1 MRFRTCRPRPCSG
14 TGCLPTS
21 GKRRKTSPARSA
33 CGFPESSCTSRLITM
48 SGHLIRPPP
57 RSSRYADNSD
67 VAILF
72 SGSRTPCRLRT
83 SASDRIHVCL
93 PRMGGGGRPAVLRAE
108 HHGAVRARRWV
119 RRPDRTWRQA
129 RRFAHRATD
138 DVRASGESE
147 DRQGDR
153 HRAADSD
160 PAAGRRGDRMR
171 RRKFILALGGAAAV
185 WPLAARAQ
193 QPTIPIVGY
202 LHSDSPQ
209 TVAGLLAAFRE
220 GLSET
225 GYIEGQN
232 VAIEY
237 RWAENDLSRIP
248 ELVADLVRRR
258 VAVIATP
265 GSSATALAAKAAT
278 TTIPIVFS
286 IGLDPVQLGLVDSL
300 SRPGGNITG
309 VNSMSNELV
318 AKRLG
323 LLHELLPTATRLGVL
338 VNPQNPTTESLK
350 KDVEAAATA
359 IGPQIEFFTA
369 STGAEID
376 TAFASLVQK
385 RADALVVHPDNL
397 FINRRVQLITLAAR
411 HAVPVIYALRPDAEA
426 GGLMSY
432 GTKLAD
438 AHRQAG
444 VYTGRILKG
453 AKPTDLPVV
462 QPTKFEFVINLQ
474 TAKTIGLTV
483 PPTLLARADQ
493 VIE

>member
-1 MRFRTCRPRPCSG
+1 
-14 TGCLPTS
+14 
-21 GKRRKTSPARSA
+21 
-33 CGFPESSCTSRLITM
+33 
-48 SGHLIRPPP
+48 
-57 RSSRYADNSD
+57 
-67 VAILF
+67 
-72 SGSRTPCRLRT
+72 
-83 SASDRIHVCL
+83 
-93 PRMGGGGRPAVLRAE
+93 
-108 HHGAVRARRWV
+108 
-119 RRPDRTWRQA
+119 
-129 RRFAHRATD
+129 
-138 DVRASGESE
+138 
-147 DRQGDR
+147 
-153 HRAADSD
+153 
-160 PAAGRRGDRMR
+160 MR
-171 RRKFILALGGAAAV
+171 RREFILALGGAVAAPSLL
-185 WPLAARAQ
+185 WPRAARAQ
-193 QPTIPIVGY
+193 PPSIPIVGY
-202 LHSDSPQ
+202 VHSDSPQ
-209 TVAGLLAAFRE
+209 TAAGLLAAFRE

-225 GYIEGQN
+225 GYVEGQN

-265 GSSATALAAKAAT
+265 GSSAAALAAKAAT

-286 IGLDPVQLGLVDSL
+286 LGLDPVQLGLVASL

-323 LLHELLPTATRLGVL
+323 LLHELLPTATHLGVL

-369 STGAEID
+369 STEAEID

-385 RADALVVHPDNL
+385 RADALGVHPDNL

-483 PPTLLARADQ
+483 PTTLLARADE

>member
-1 MRFRTCRPRPCSG
+1 
-14 TGCLPTS
+14 
-21 GKRRKTSPARSA
+21 
-33 CGFPESSCTSRLITM
+33 
-48 SGHLIRPPP
+48 
-57 RSSRYADNSD
+57 
-67 VAILF
+67 
-72 SGSRTPCRLRT
+72 
-83 SASDRIHVCL
+83 
-93 PRMGGGGRPAVLRAE
+93 
-108 HHGAVRARRWV
+108 V
-119 RRPDRTWRQA
+119 RRR
-129 RRFAHRATD
+129 
-138 DVRASGESE
+138 E
-147 DRQGDR
+147 
-153 HRAADSD
+153 
-160 PAAGRRGDRMR
+160 
-171 RRKFILALGGAAAV
+171 FITLLGGAAA
-185 WPLAARAQ
+185 WPLAAHAQ
-193 QPTIPIVGY
+193 QSTIPIVGY

-209 TVAGLLAAFRE
+209 TVVGLLAAFRE

-265 GSSATALAAKAAT
+265 GSSAAALAAKAAT

-286 IGLDPVQLGLVDSL
+286 LGLDPVQLGLVDSL

-323 LLHELLPTATRLGVL
+323 LLHELLPAATHLGVL

-376 TAFASLVQK
+376 TAFASLVQR

-397 FINRRVQLITLAAR
+397 FINRRVQLVTLAAR

-453 AKPTDLPVV
+453 AKPMDLPVV

-483 PPTLLARADQ
+483 PTTLLARADE